1 MTIEKNNLNAAILS
15 YIKENNLL
23 EGFDKLEVFDTY
35 TFIKKEKPFDT
46 EHLDETIISY
56 IYHQKR
62 TYRFKIGNSECD
74 IDIDCG
80 NFSIPEQTY
89 GNDVYKLEWDDK
101 SEIINFLYTD
111 TNKNSSIIVILAT
124 LLEIDIENVLYD
136 YNITKK
142 KREISYQIDK
152 INSEI
157 YKLKESKEELIKEF
171 NKLSD
176 EDIKKI

>member
-101 SEIINFLYTD
+101 SEINLQDYEFVNQELKAFLPLFKYLKPIPINKTH
-111 TNKNSSIIVILAT
+111 SA
-124 LLEIDIENVLYD
+124 
-136 YNITKK
+136 
-142 KREISYQIDK
+142 
-152 INSEI
+152 
-157 YKLKESKEELIKEF
+157 
-171 NKLSD
+171 
-176 EDIKKI
+176 